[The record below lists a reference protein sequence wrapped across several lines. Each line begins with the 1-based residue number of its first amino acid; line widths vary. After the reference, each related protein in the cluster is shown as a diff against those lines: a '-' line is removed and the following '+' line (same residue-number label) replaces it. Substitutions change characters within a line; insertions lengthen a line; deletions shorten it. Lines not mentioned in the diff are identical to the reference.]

1 MVHTSLLVQGSGYIE
16 NAESLCG
23 VESKIARFFFV
34 LNLTSSQLAE
44 EGLGGTFLT
53 ASRGTLG
60 IRG

>member
-16 NAESLCG
+16 NAESLWG
-23 VESKIARFFFV
+23 VERKIARFFLV

-44 EGLGGTFLT
+44 EGLAGTFLT